1 MPSRDAK
8 LRHGIFCAELAVSA
22 HITEMPMTNDSKH
35 IFLVAAPRSGKS
47 TVIDA
52 VLASLGGARVGGFRS
67 YFGADRECASRSL
80 YMCAAGEKP
89 VFDEAHTIARFYEY
103 GTFSAF
109 PARFDAAAERCLAS
123 SQQRDIIVM
132 DECSFLEKDAL
143 LWQRAVLNALDGDTP
158 ILGVVR
164 LFERCWTQKIAAH
177 PNVRLVELTTDNRD
191 ALVAE
196 LAEYFQALVKR
207 RA

>member
-1 MPSRDAK
+1 MA
-8 LRHGIFCAELAVSA
+8 
-22 HITEMPMTNDSKH
+22 NDSRH

-89 VFDEAHTIARFYEY
+89 VFDGAHAIARFYEY

-109 PARFDAAAERCLAS
+109 PARFDAAAQRCLAS
-123 SQQRDIIVM
+123 AQQSDIIIM
-132 DECSFLEKDAL
+132 DECSYLEKDAL
-143 LWQRAVLNALDGDTP
+143 IWQRAVLAALDGDTP
-158 ILGVVR
+158 VLGVVR
-164 LFERCWTQKIAAH
+164 LFERCWTQKIASH
-177 PNVRLVELTTDNRD
+177 PNVRLVELTADNRD
-191 ALVAE
+191 ALSCE
-196 LAEYFQALVKR
+196 LAEYFCELIKKQAHIHTRTQLTKG
-207 RA
+207 AL